1 MRLNHLLLTATSLM
15 ALAAPAHAVMEDYP
29 SIKLQGLDKSV
40 GRTVTFEAKVGSTIQ
55 YGPLYIK
62 IHACRK
68 APPIEA
74 PESAAFLQ
82 IWEVP
87 PGAQKSEWVFSG
99 WMFASSP
106 ALSAM
111 DHAVYDVWVLDC
123 TGREEPNEEA
133 QAAET
138 SEEASQEG
146 LPAANAE
153 NPVENEAEPRPVTEE
168 EIPVDAE
175 ADMSGDDPVVMPETQ
190 TPVPEGQAPFDPYA
204 PTPQPGQ
211 AIEPQTQEPVIDPN
225 APYQPSFQQET
236 TPVVPVPAPTVDDP
250 ATEGVYSP
258 SQGRI
263 VPVQPQNPYGQY

>member
-1 MRLNHLLLTATSLM
+1 MRLKHLLLTAAGLM
-15 ALAAPAHAVMEDYP
+15 AFAAPAHAVMEDYP

-87 PGAQKSEWVFSG
+87 PGAKKSEWVFSG

-138 SEEASQEG
+138 NEETTQEG

-153 NPVENEAEPRPVTEE
+153 NPVENEAELRPVVEE
-168 EIPVDAE
+168 QIPVDAE
-175 ADMSGDDPVVMPETQ
+175 ADMSSDDPVVMPETQ

-204 PTPQPGQ
+204 PTPQPDGTTGFEHQ
-211 AIEPQTQEPVIDPN
+211 QPVDPN
-225 APYQPSFQQET
+225 APYQPSIQPQQ
-236 TPVVPVPAPTVDDP
+236 VPPPTVQDP

-263 VPVQPQNPYGQY
+263 VPVEPQNPYSQY